1 MEHLPLGVVKKI
13 LSLALK
19 KIGVKM
25 KIYSWNVN
33 GIRSVLKKGFEDW
46 FSATDPDVLCLQEV
60 RAEKSQVEAIANREG
75 YYTYWNACK
84 RKKGYSGVAIYT
96 KIEPDAVNYGFDIE
110 EFDEEGRVLQLVF
123 PDWVLNSIYFPNGGQ
138 GDDRLDYKLRFYD
151 AFLENSKQWI
161 TDGKH
166 VVTVGDYNTCHKEID
181 IARPKENEN
190 VSGFLPIERAWMDKY
205 VENGFVDTFRKLHP
219 DTRDAYTWWS
229 NRFGARGRNVGWRL
243 DYGFV
248 DAALMPNV
256 VSSEIHSNVMGSDH
270 CPISLE
276 LEPPFA
282 PLPITKSEEL

>member
-1 MEHLPLGVVKKI
+1 
-13 LSLALK
+13 
-19 KIGVKM
+19 M

-33 GIRSVLKKGFEDW
+33 GIRSALKKGFEDW

-60 RAEKSQVEAIANREG
+60 RAEKNQVAEVASREG
-75 YYTYWNACK
+75 YSTYGNACQ
-84 RKKGYSGVAIYT
+84 RKKGYSGVAVYS
-96 KIEPDAVNYGFDIE
+96 KIEPDAVNYGFEIE

-123 PDWVLNSIYFPNGGQ
+123 PDWVLNCIYFPNGGQ

-151 AFLENSKQWI
+151 AFLENSKQWL

-166 VVTVGDYNTCHKEID
+166 VVTLGDYNTCHKEID

-205 VENGFVDTFRKLHP
+205 VENGFVDTFRTLHP
-219 DTRDAYTWWS
+219 DTRDAYSWWS
-229 NRFGARGRNVGWRL
+229 NRFGARERNVGWRL
-243 DYGFV
+243 DYAFV

-256 VSSEIHSNVMGSDH
+256 VSSEIHSSVTGSDH

-282 PLPITKSEEL
+282 PLPIKKSEDI

>member
-1 MEHLPLGVVKKI
+1 M
-13 LSLALK
+13 K

-60 RAEKSQVEAIANREG
+60 RAEKSQVAAIANREG

-123 PDWVLNSIYFPNGGQ
+123 PDWVLNCIYFPNGGQ
-138 GDDRLDYKLRFYD
+138 GEDRLDYKLRFYD

-256 VSSEIHSNVMGSDH
+256 ISSEIHGNVMGSDH

-282 PLPITKSEEL
+282 PIPITKSEEI